1 MSALA
6 RIKKTAAQHEQ
17 ERQYDKALALY
28 ARLLDGA
35 EAGGEEVDVALFN
48 RAGDL
53 ALRLGD
59 APRAVGYFE
68 RALDLYAAA
77 GLLNNAVALG
87 VKILRHAPHHLSA
100 HYTLGVLYGR
110 KGFVGDSR
118 QHLLTYAVQM
128 QRAGR
133 VDETTRV
140 LAEVAAGCGDAT
152 ELRAA
157 HDAYGAMGGDAAY
170 AVALAGG
177 VAATPGAAAGDPA
190 AARAAAAV
198 ASAGPEF
205 LDLSTPVRESAPAA
219 RVPVDVAAA
228 AAAPGFDFLGAAP
241 DGIDVLEPAADA
253 GMHAV
258 ADAVADPIAASGAVL
273 FDALPER
280 TDAVDLDLLPGA
292 GAGGVAEVGA
302 VASEA
307 AEPLVF
313 LDIAGDVAAGAA
325 AFDAPTRLDL
335 LPDEPPPLR
344 LAELADVAGVA
355 RPRWG
360 APGAS
365 EPAPG
370 RFADLLAVELGDG
383 VALPTTRAG
392 LPPAVVGDARASMA
406 DAAPAAPSGADDG
419 LDLGAWL
426 RETTP
431 EARPG

>member
-133 VDETTRV
+133 VDETGRV
-140 LAEVAAGCGDAT
+140 LAEVATTCADTA

-157 HDAYGAMGGDAAY
+157 QDAFGAMGGDPAHAA
-170 AVALAGG
+170 ALAGG
-177 VAATPGAAAGDPA
+177 VATAVVEPA
-190 AARAAAAV
+190 AARAAGRAPAP
-198 ASAGPEF
+198 GPEF
-205 LDLSTPVRESAPAA
+205 LDLSTPSRDAAPAA
-219 RVPVDVAAA
+219 PAGAGA
-228 AAAPGFDFLGAAP
+228 AAAPAGADAPHPAVASLPAAGFDFLDAVPAGLGDPDAAGAAP
-241 DGIDVLEPAADA
+241 D
-253 GMHAV
+253 
-258 ADAVADPIAASGAVL
+258 AVL

-280 TDAVDLDLLPGA
+280 ADAVDLDLLPA
-292 GAGGVAEVGA
+292 TVGGPADLEDETDDGTG
-302 VASEA
+302 
-307 AEPLVF
+307 PLVF
-313 LDIAGDVAAGAA
+313 LESAA
-325 AFDAPTRLDL
+325 APRGAGTAPERSDRLDAL
-335 LPDEPPPLR
+335 ANEPPPLR
-344 LAELADVAGVA
+344 LAELADVAAGPIA
-355 RPRWG
+355 
-360 APGAS
+360 
-365 EPAPG
+365 EPAWTTPAPAEAAPF
-370 RFADLLAVELGDG
+370 RFADLAAVELDG
-383 VALPTTRAG
+383 FV
-392 LPPAVVGDARASMA
+392 
-406 DAAPAAPSGADDG
+406 AAPAAPAATPGDGRPSAAADAAASPRSRRRTASTSAPG
-419 LDLGAWL
+419 C
-426 RETTP
+426 
-431 EARPG
+431 ARPPPRRRPA